1 MIIGVDPASRV
12 PPYEQVRD
20 QLAAAI
26 DSGELG
32 IEQRLPTVRKLAADL
47 GLAVNTVARAYREL
61 EQAGRIE
68 SRGRRGSFVAG
79 SYDDTRSEAVA
90 ATRDF
95 TSRMQHLGVGPHEL
109 LAIVRREL
117 DADLA
122 VGGVQTRPTGA
133 ES

>member
-1 MIIGVDPASRV
+1 MIIGLDPHAGV

-26 DSGELG
+26 ESGDLAA
-32 IEQRLPTVRKLAADL
+32 EQRLPTVRQLAADL

-61 EQAGRIE
+61 ELAGLVDG
-68 SRGRRGSFVAG
+68 RGRHGSFVAG
-79 SYDDTRSEAVA
+79 SSAKTRPEAVR

-95 TSRMQHLGVGPHEL
+95 AARMRQLGVGPHEI

-117 DADLA
+117 EDDLA
-122 VGGVQTRPTGA
+122 PPPITVR
-133 ES
+133 